1 VILYG
6 ISPLPKEDQM
16 LGKEKSSKI
25 RDESVV
31 SYGRA
36 VSSEENTVIGKQ
48 ITIEGTVRG
57 KEDLLVEGSVKGS
70 IELAGNHLTVGLN
83 GQVEADIQAENVTIR
98 GHVMGNVDALAKVSI
113 TKEADFN
120 GEIHAKSISI
130 EDGAY
135 LKAVIE
141 LEKEPEMK
149 SIRPVKLDDK
159 AASNTTQK
167 SAILTAE
174 ADKAK

>member
-1 VILYG
+1 MLKKRKTNETDTEPI
-6 ISPLPKEDQM
+6 ISPA
-16 LGKEKSSKI
+16 
-25 RDESVV
+25 
-31 SYGRA
+31 RA
-36 VSSEENTVIGKQ
+36 VSSEEKTVIGKQ

-57 KEDLLVEGSVKGS
+57 KEDLLIEGAVKGS
-70 IELAGNHLTVGLN
+70 IELTGHHLTVGLN

-98 GHVMGNVDALAKVSI
+98 GCVIGNVNALAKVSI

-120 GEIHAKSISI
+120 GEIHAKSISV

-141 LEKEPEMK
+141 LEKESQMK
-149 SIRPVKLDDK
+149 NIRPVKLGDK
-159 AASNTTQK
+159 AASDTSQKPANLTT
-167 SAILTAE
+167 E

>member
-1 VILYG
+1 MLKKRKTNETDTEPI
-6 ISPLPKEDQM
+6 ISPA
-16 LGKEKSSKI
+16 
-25 RDESVV
+25 
-31 SYGRA
+31 RA
-36 VSSEENTVIGKQ
+36 VSSEEKTVIGKQ

-57 KEDLLVEGSVKGS
+57 KEDLLIEGAVKGS
-70 IELAGNHLTVGLN
+70 IELTGHHLTVGLN

-98 GHVMGNVDALAKVSI
+98 GCVIGNVNALAKVSI

-120 GEIHAKSISI
+120 GEIHAKSISV

-141 LEKEPEMK
+141 LEKESQK
-149 SIRPVKLDDK
+149 QNIRAVKLGDK
-159 AASNTTQK
+159 AASDTSQAP
-167 SAILTAE
+167 AILATE

>member
-1 VILYG
+1 
-6 ISPLPKEDQM
+6 M
-16 LGKEKSSKI
+16 LGKDKVTKTY
-25 RDESVV
+25 DEPIITP
-31 SYGRA
+31 GRT
-36 VSSEENTVIGKQ
+36 VSSEEKTVIGKQ
-48 ITIEGTVRG
+48 ITIDGTVRG

-83 GQVEADIQAENVTIR
+83 GQVEADIKAENVTIR
-98 GHVMGNVDALAKVSI
+98 GRVIGNVDAIAKVSI

-120 GEIHAKSISI
+120 GEIHAKSISV
-130 EDGAY
+130 EDGAF

-141 LEKEPEMK
+141 LEKESETK
-149 SIRPVKLDDK
+149 NIRPVKLGDK
-159 AASNTTQK
+159 AASDTTQK